1 MTLGGNPLSDAWLD
15 AAQDRLPHGD
25 LVGSVDGD
33 IAGDDN
39 IRDSGTRDD
48 SINRNHRATRDDSIN
63 RNHSATRDHSAI
75 QDHSGLEH
83 VATPAD
89 FGRELGALWAR
100 GGLSMRRAARLAEL
114 PHSTLHDWS
123 NGRVPE
129 DAD

>member
-15 AAQDRLPHGD
+15 AAQDRLPYGD

-48 SINRNHRATRDDSIN
+48 STNRNHRATRDDNIN
-63 RNHSATRDHSAI
+63 RNHSAI

-114 PHSTLHDWS
+114 PHST
-123 NGRVPE
+123 
-129 DAD
+129 